1 MTKTLPI
8 IVVTTLLSLVLVG
21 SALGQSATPE
31 AQAKSF
37 YAWYMHEL
45 NAERDPI
52 GNSKGLRPYVT
63 ARMIRSIERA
73 LKTEDGI
80 DADIFID
87 AQDFDAKWEKNITT
101 SRAVIRGASATLT
114 VSLKGGPDWGT
125 RRLRLVMKKEG
136 GAWKIDSVNGH
147 ANP

>member
-1 MTKTLPI
+1 M
-8 IVVTTLLSLVLVG
+8 G
-21 SALGQSATPE
+21 SAAIE
-31 AQAKSF
+31 AC
-37 YAWYMHEL
+37 
-45 NAERDPI
+45 RD
-52 GNSKGLRPYVT
+52 R
-63 ARMIRSIERA
+63 
-73 LKTEDGI
+73 
-80 DADIFID
+80 DAVDIFID